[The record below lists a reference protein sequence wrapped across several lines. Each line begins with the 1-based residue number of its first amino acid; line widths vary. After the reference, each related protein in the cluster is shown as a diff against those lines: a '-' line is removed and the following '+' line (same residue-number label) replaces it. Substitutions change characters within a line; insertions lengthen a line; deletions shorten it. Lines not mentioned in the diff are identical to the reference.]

1 MLFYRDGSELVPVG
15 DNRFA
20 VLSPDLVVVD
30 KKKKEK
36 KEEKKEEKKKPKKKT
51 NAYEER

>member
-15 DNRFA
+15 NNRFA

-30 KKKKEK
+30 KKKEK
-36 KEEKKEEKKKPKKKT
+36 KEEKKEEKKPKKKT